1 MRLSQKLESFD
12 AYTPPYLLPSCA
24 EVRLLQ
30 QGPGTGIL
38 TEQSCGFVPVTA
50 VCLVKVC
57 CVRSYPVI
65 VIES

>member
-1 MRLSQKLESFD
+1 MRLSQKLESLMH
-12 AYTPPYLLPSCA
+12 THPPTLYQAVQRSDSSSR
-24 EVRLLQ
+24 VS
-30 QGPGTGIL
+30 GTGIL
-38 TEQSCGFVPVTA
+38 REQSCGFVPVTA